1 MKRMLLLLRAMTFLA
16 AFGDTWGGGHGLRIA
31 SMEAAVQRRN
41 GYLKVSAKDG
51 VFVLDAVLCDVF
63 PDK

>member
-1 MKRMLLLLRAMTFLA
+1 MKRMLLLLLAMTFLA
-16 AFGDTWGGGHGLRIA
+16 SFGGGHGHGIA

>member
-16 AFGDTWGGGHGLRIA
+16 AFGGLRIA

>member
-16 AFGDTWGGGHGLRIA
+16 AFGGHGLRIA

>member
-1 MKRMLLLLRAMTFLA
+1 MTFLA
-16 AFGDTWGGGHGLRIA
+16 AFGGGHGLRIA

>member
-1 MKRMLLLLRAMTFLA
+1 MKRMLLLLRAMRFWPPS
-16 AFGDTWGGGHGLRIA
+16 GGGGHGLRIA

>member
-16 AFGDTWGGGHGLRIA
+16 AFGGGGGHGLRGA

>member
-1 MKRMLLLLRAMTFLA
+1 MKRMLLLLRALTFFA
-16 AFGDTWGGGHGLRIA
+16 SFGGGGHGLRIA

>member
-16 AFGDTWGGGHGLRIA
+16 AFGGGHGLRIA

-51 VFVLDAVLCDVF
+51 VFVLDAVLCDLF

>member
-16 AFGDTWGGGHGLRIA
+16 AFGPPPHGLRIA

>member
-1 MKRMLLLLRAMTFLA
+1 
-16 AFGDTWGGGHGLRIA
+16 
-31 SMEAAVQRRN
+31 MEAAVQRRN